1 MAWCPKCMTEYR
13 EGYTNCSDCGEPL
26 LPYEAA
32 KELHKELL
40 KKEQEELFEAQEGA
54 LGDDPDKEFI
64 ENEEAAQTDA
74 LSGKA
79 AAFGDGKTFTSSA
92 DRYQENR
99 SAGYMFIIIGIC
111 VIIGLLCA
119 IFGGMSFFKG
129 NYLTISVMTLL
140 GVACIL
146 IGIFSLR
153 HAKQLKLQIDAELE
167 STTAIQEWLAENITK
182 EQLSELGM
190 DKEPEELRYFDRI
203 AYMKDRLVAEFPSI
217 NDAYCDQ
224 VCEDHYNRIME

>member
-1 MAWCPKCMTEYR
+1 MAWCPKCMTEYQ
-13 EGYTNCSDCGEPL
+13 EGYTNCSDCGESL

-32 KELHKELL
+32 KELHKRLL
-40 KKEQEELFEAQEGA
+40 KKEQEELFAAEEGSFPEEP
-54 LGDDPDKEFI
+54 DQDKE
-64 ENEEAAQTDA
+64 NEKETQMDD

-79 AAFGDGKTFTSSA
+79 AASGDGKPFTSSA

-119 IFGGMSFFKG
+119 ISGGLSFFKG
-129 NYLTISVMTLL
+129 NYLTISVMSLL
-140 GVACIL
+140 SVACIL

-153 HAKQLKLQIDAELE
+153 HAKQLKLQVDAELE
-167 STTAIQEWLAENITK
+167 STTAIQKWLEQNVTK
-182 EQLSELGM
+182 EQLSGRGL
-190 DKEPEELRYFDRI
+190 DKELEELRYFERI
-203 AYMKDRLVAEFPSI
+203 AYMKERLVAEFPSI